1 MIGKTIGTV
10 LVIVALVIAT
20 ILFTSGGP
28 ILPHIVGPITLTI
41 IGVFL
46 LTRKTSAARSTE

>member
-1 MIGKTIGTV
+1 MIRKVIGTI

-28 ILPHIVGPITLTI
+28 IVPHIIGPITLTI

-46 LTRKTSAARSTE
+46 LTRKANAVRSPE